1 MPAWSQ
7 HECVQAGLEFELFL
21 QQSGFQPELR
31 VFTKAELRDVYNQS
45 FRNSDEQRRPNFSSM
60 IYYLKQCGNVR
71 VKNGNIAFKISAA
84 RPDRRP
90 STASS
95 ARGGGHSGGVE
106 NLVAPS
112 EIIPLDATRSAR
124 RATLIKLLRTHKAWM
139 LEDKHGISITAE
151 PPFVSGDVKQQ
162 LLVTEKKRVT
172 ITIRNQ
178 GTTCVQLRRCDRLRK
193 MVGFSLTSDIDFQPN
208 NPLFLPAGGK
218 PFCMHVTFCTKTRGH
233 HMLLLV
239 FEFLFEGEE
248 VPFHV
253 ARSITMETRSEL
265 SDALQPT
272 KPYEP
277 IKQRPPIYRNRG
289 TVDGVKPDIDD
300 QSDLKLV
307 LKLESYPINKDEV
320 SSMAQEVNSWL
331 QDPLTFLNYKKKF
344 HHLLH
349 LDELQMRSD
358 IRVYDLEDQIMEPD
372 LNNRKLLKLRVPGVA
387 ESRPSVLR
395 GDRLVVSESARRSA
409 DGCMDFTGYV
419 HGVHLEDVSLGFSSS
434 FLNLFLKNMKFD
446 VMFTFNRTP
455 LKLQHR
461 AVDQAVANPAFEH
474 VLFPTGSYDMTIQDP
489 SSQLVLYNRI
499 LSENPEQYRAVQNI
513 VSGISR
519 PAPYLIFGPPG
530 TGKTVT
536 LVESIRQ
543 VVKCIPGA
551 HVLACAPSNSA
562 ADLICQQLIP
572 EIGKNNIYRLNAYSR
587 DWNSIPAA
595 VKECS
600 NWDGEQKRFWYPKKE
615 DLMTYKVLVTTL
627 ITAGRLV
634 SASFHGKGHFS
645 HIFVDEAGQAVE
657 PECLVAV
664 AGLLRPP
671 SQVNQDGGQLVLAGD
686 PKQLGPIIRSPLAIK
701 HHLNRSLIE
710 RLMMENPLYQKS
722 SDGFFNRSFVTKLL
736 KNYRS
741 HPAILELPNTL
752 FYEGE
757 LQVCADELKRNNFC
771 QWEHLPTKG
780 FPVIFHSVIGQDT
793 REENSPSF
801 FNVAEV
807 EEVVSYLT
815 KILESSGKKGLAK
828 VSPKEIGVIAPYRK
842 QVQKIKK
849 AITEVDKELRKRK
862 DIHELKVGSVEEFQ
876 GQERTAIIIS
886 TVRSDMSF
894 LSFDEKFGLGFLRN
908 PKRFNV
914 ALTRAKALLV
924 VIGNPVTLSKD
935 PNWESFI
942 NYCRSRGGFMGIDI
956 REEDEDPDEMDG
968 GVHAAQGSP
977 PLSPTVT
984 SPSPGP
990 SCRPLHRRGDVN
1002 VEAEWRRE
1010 L

>member
-1 MPAWSQ
+1 MSALSW
-7 HECVQAGLEFELFL
+7 HKCVQAGLQFASFL
-21 QQSGFQPELR
+21 QQSGFEPGLR
-31 VFTKAELRDVYNQS
+31 VFTRAELRDIYDHS
-45 FRNSDEQRRPNFSSM
+45 FRNNSDEKRRPKFSSM
-60 IYYLKQCGNVR
+60 IYCLKGSGKVEA
-71 VKNGNIAFKISAA
+71 KGGNITFKKSGA
-84 RPDRRP
+84 RPARRP

-95 ARGGGHSGGVE
+95 ARGGGHSGGVG

-112 EIIPLDATRSAR
+112 EFIPLDADRNTR
-124 RATLIKLLRTHKAWM
+124 RATLMKLLRTHKAWM

-151 PPFVSGDVKQQ
+151 PPFVRGNVKQQ
-162 LLVTEKKRVT
+162 LLVTETKSVT

-193 MVGFSLTSDIDFQPN
+193 MAGFSLTSDIDFQPN
-208 NPLFLPAGGK
+208 KPLFLPAGGE
-218 PFCMHVTFCTKTRGH
+218 PCCMHATFCTETRGN

-265 SDALQPT
+265 SNALQPT

-277 IKQRPPIYRNRG
+277 IKKRPPIYRNRF
-289 TVDGVKPDIDD
+289 TVDGVKPDM
-300 QSDLKLV
+300 KW
-307 LKLESYPINKDEV
+307 LE
-320 SSMAQEVNSWL
+320 A
-331 QDPLTFLNYKKKF
+331 PLTFLNYKKKF

-395 GDRLVVSESARRSA
+395 GDKLVVSESARRSA
-409 DGCMDFTGYV
+409 DDCVDFTGFV
-419 HGVHLEDVSLGFSSS
+419 HGVHLEDISLGFSSS
-434 FLNLFLKNMKFD
+434 FLKLFVKNMKFD
-446 VMFTFNRTP
+446 VIFTINRTP

-461 AVDQAVANPAFEH
+461 AVDQAVANPTFEH

-562 ADLICQQLIP
+562 ADLICQLLIP

-587 DWNSIPAA
+587 DWNSIPSA

-600 NWDGEQKRFWYPKKE
+600 NWDSEQKRFCYPKKE
-615 DLMTYKVLVTTL
+615 DLMTYKVMVTTL

-634 SASFHGKGHFS
+634 SASFHEGHFS

-722 SDGFFNRSFVTKLL
+722 GGSFNHSFVTKLL
-736 KNYRS
+736 NNYRS
-741 HPAILELPNTL
+741 HPAILELPNAL

-815 KILESSGKKGLAK
+815 KILESSGKKGIAK
-828 VSPKEIGVIAPYRK
+828 VSPKDIGIIAPYRK
-842 QVQKIKK
+842 QVQKIRK
-849 AITEVDKELRKRK
+849 AITEVDKELKKLK
-862 DIHELKVGSVEEFQ
+862 DIRELKVGSVEEFQ
-876 GQERTAIIIS
+876 GQERTVIIIS

-924 VIGNPVTLSKD
+924 VIGNPITLSKD

-942 NYCRSRGGFMGIDI
+942 NYCRSRGGFMGVDI
-956 REEDEDPDEMDG
+956 REEDEDLDEMDG
-968 GVHAAQGSP
+968 GVDAGASNGIK
-977 PLSPTVT
+977 
-984 SPSPGP
+984 G
-990 SCRPLHRRGDVN
+990 GDVN

>member
-1 MPAWSQ
+1 MPAPSR
-7 HECVQAGLEFELFL
+7 HECVQTGLEFELFL

-31 VFTKAELRDVYNQS
+31 VFSKAELRDVYNQS

-60 IYYLKQCGNVR
+60 IYYLKQCENVR
-71 VKNGNIAFKISAA
+71 VRNGNIAFKISAA

-90 STASS
+90 STASF

-124 RATLIKLLRTHKAWM
+124 RATLIQLLRTHKAWM

-233 HMLLLV
+233 HILLLV

-277 IKQRPPIYRNRG
+277 IKQRPPIYRNRC
-289 TVDGVKPDIDD
+289 TVDGVKPDI
-300 QSDLKLV
+300 
-307 LKLESYPINKDEV
+307 
-320 SSMAQEVNSWL
+320 SWL

-409 DGCMDFTGYV
+409 DSCMDFTGYV
-419 HGVHLEDVSLGFSSS
+419 HGVHLEDVSLGFSPS
-434 FLNLFLKNMKFD
+434 FLNLFVKNMKFD

-474 VLFPTGSYDMTIQDP
+474 VLFPTGSYNMTIQDP

-499 LSENPEQYRAVQNI
+499 LSDNPEQYRAVQNI

-543 VVKCIPGA
+543 VVKCIPGT

-710 RLMMENPLYQKS
+710 RLMNENPLYQKS
-722 SDGFFNRSFVTKLL
+722 SDGFFNHSFVTKLL

-862 DIHELKVGSVEEFQ
+862 DIRELKVGSVEEFQ

-942 NYCRSRGGFMGIDI
+942 NYCRSRGGFMGVDI
-956 REEDEDPDEMDG
+956 REEDEDPNEMDG
-968 GVHAAQGSP
+968 GVDAG
-977 PLSPTVT
+977 T
-984 SPSPGP
+984 SNGIKG
-990 SCRPLHRRGDVN
+990 GDVN